1 MAVFTRAIVK
11 RPGTSFVD
19 GITTANLGKPNL
31 SRALAQHDA
40 YIAALAQC
48 GLDVTVLA
56 ADACYP
62 DATFIEDT
70 AVLTRRLA
78 VITNPGTE
86 SRNGEK
92 HAARDAVK
100 PFYDKVEKIETPGT
114 LEGGDVMAV
123 NGHFFIGLTARTNA
137 PGARRLISILEKNG
151 YTGSTVSLKSFLH
164 LKTGVAWIGGRDIL
178 AAGELIDNPAFRD
191 FNIIPVSPE
200 ETYAANCIRVN
211 NRVLIPAGFI
221 HIQKEMA
228 GRGYDLIEVEMSEFQ
243 KMDGG
248 LSCLS
253 LRF

>member
-1 MAVFTRAIVK
+1 MFTRAIVR

-19 GITTANLGKPNL
+19 GLTTANLGRPDL

-40 YIAALAQC
+40 YIAALEQC
-48 GLDVTVLA
+48 GLEVTLLT
-56 ADACYP
+56 ADERYP
-62 DATFIEDT
+62 DSTFIEDT
-70 AVLTRRLA
+70 AILTRRLA
-78 VITNPGTE
+78 VITNPGAE

-92 HAARDAVK
+92 HATRAAVQ
-100 PFYDKVEKIETPGT
+100 PFYDKVEVIAAPAT
-114 LEGGDVMAV
+114 LDGGDVMEM

-137 PGARRLISILEKNG
+137 RGARQLISILAQNG
-151 YTGSTVSLKSFLH
+151 HTGSTVSLQSFLH
-164 LKTGVAWIGGRDIL
+164 LKTGVAWIGGRNLL

-191 FNIIPVSPE
+191 FNIIPVSPA

-211 NRVLIPAGFI
+211 GRVIIPAGFM

-228 GRGYDLIEVEMSEFQ
+228 SRGYDLIEVEMSEFQ

>member
-1 MAVFTRAIVK
+1 MFTRAIVR

-19 GITTANLGKPNL
+19 GITTANLGKPSL
-31 SRALAQHDA
+31 SQALAQHDA
-40 YIAALAQC
+40 YIAALEQC
-48 GLDVTVLA
+48 GLEVTVLA
-56 ADACYP
+56 ADERYP
-62 DATFIEDT
+62 DSTFIEDT
-70 AVLTRRLA
+70 AILTRPIA
-78 VITNPGTE
+78 VITNPGAE

-92 HAARDAVK
+92 HATRAAVQ
-100 PFYDKVEKIETPGT
+100 PFYTAVEEIETPGT
-114 LEGGDVMAV
+114 LDGGDVMEV

-137 PGARRLISILEKNG
+137 RGARQLISILAQNG
-151 YTGSTVSLKSFLH
+151 HTGSTVSLQSFLH
-164 LKTGVAWIGGRDIL
+164 LKTGVAWIGGRNLL

-191 FNIIPVSPE
+191 FNIIPVSPA

-211 NRVLIPAGFI
+211 GRVIIPAGFM

-228 GRGYDLIEVEMSEFQ
+228 SRGYDLIEVEMSEFQ

>member
-1 MAVFTRAIVK
+1 MFTRAIVR

-31 SRALAQHDA
+31 SQALAQHDA
-40 YIAALAQC
+40 YIAALEQC
-48 GLDVTVLA
+48 GLEVTVLA
-56 ADACYP
+56 ADERYP
-62 DATFIEDT
+62 DSTFIEDT
-70 AVLTRRLA
+70 AILTRRLA
-78 VITNPGTE
+78 VITNPGAE
-86 SRNGEK
+86 SRNGEM
-92 HAARDAVK
+92 HATRDVVQQFYAAV
-100 PFYDKVEKIETPGT
+100 EEIETPAT
-114 LEGGDVMAV
+114 LDGGDVMEM

-137 PGARRLISILEKNG
+137 RGARRFISILDQNG
-151 YTGSTVSLKSFLH
+151 YTGSTVSLKSLLH
-164 LKTGVAWIGGRDIL
+164 LKTGVTWIGGRDML

-191 FNIIPVSPE
+191 FDIIPVPPE
-200 ETYAANCIRVN
+200 EAYAANCIRVN
-211 NRVLIPAGFI
+211 DRVIIPAGFI

>member
-1 MAVFTRAIVK
+1 MFTRAIVR

-40 YIAALAQC
+40 YIAALEQC
-48 GLDVTVLA
+48 GLEVTVLA
-56 ADACYP
+56 ADERYP
-62 DATFIEDT
+62 DSTFIEDT

-78 VITNPGTE
+78 VITNPGAE
-86 SRNGEK
+86 SRNGEQ
-92 HAARDAVK
+92 HATRDVVQQFYAAV
-100 PFYDKVEKIETPGT
+100 EEIETPAT
-114 LEGGDVMAV
+114 LDGGDVMEM

-137 PGARRLISILEKNG
+137 RGARRLISILEQNG

-164 LKTGVAWIGGRDIL
+164 LKTGVTWIGGRNML
-178 AAGELIDNPAFRD
+178 AAGELIGNPAFRD
-191 FNIIPVSPE
+191 FNIMPVSPE
-200 ETYAANCIRVN
+200 EAYAANCIRVN
-211 NRVLIPAGFI
+211 GRVIVPAGFI
-221 HIQKEMA
+221 HIQKEMV